1 MSGHCGKCGH
11 TICICEELA
20 ERFTHDA
27 TCPCYEC
34 ITIRLAAAN
43 EDVERLTWEIDRTRS
58 SMGIRIGD
66 LHSENEQL
74 TIRLAAAEALLDSRD
89 GKLLRNGKTFIVVA
103 VDEPYFSFVY
113 DLIRKQE
120 KHKGRW
126 TDECEAAF
134 QAANKEVNAIFAAKA
149 GGCDAP

>member
-1 MSGHCGKCGH
+1 MSEKCYYCGGP
-11 TICICEELA
+11 INGA
-20 ERFTHDA
+20 
-27 TCPCYEC
+27 
-34 ITIRLAAAN
+34 
-43 EDVERLTWEIDRTRS
+43 
-58 SMGIRIGD
+58 SMLSCASD
-66 LHSENEQL
+66 LKE
-74 TIRLAAAEALLDSRD
+74 RLAAAEALLDSRA

-149 GGCDAP
+149 GGCDASVD